1 MSIKVYHISE
11 FFENWAPFSTQA
23 EYDNSGL
30 LIGSPNATV
39 NGILTCLDVTPD
51 VIAEAISAKCNL
63 IVAHHP
69 IIFKRISKI
78 NPDTDQGSIIYNLIR
93 NEINVLAVH
102 TNLDA
107 AQNGVSFVLAHK
119 LQLQDVRI
127 LSYHDEAQTHG
138 YGCIGSLNGALTQ
151 SDFLD
156 FVCTQLK
163 TDSVRFSGSQKSIQK
178 VAVCGGTG
186 ISLANVANESGA
198 DAFVTADI
206 KYHEYFDFSN
216 LLKVDAGH
224 YETEIHIAFHLQE
237 LLSSHF
243 INLPVRTS
251 QVITN
256 PMRIHLPNPL
266 INQNR

>member
-1 MSIKVYHISE
+1 MNIKVYHISE

-30 LIGSPNATV
+30 LIGSPNTTV
-39 NGILTCLDVTPD
+39 RGILTCLDVTSE
-51 VIAEAISAKCNL
+51 VIDEAISTNCNL

-69 IIFKRISKI
+69 IIFRRISKI
-78 NPDTDQGSIIYNLIR
+78 NPDTSQGSLIYNLIR

-107 AQNGVSFVLAHK
+107 AQNGVSFVLADK
-119 LQLQDVRI
+119 LQLQDVQI
-127 LSYHDEAQTHG
+127 LSFHDEAESRG
-138 YGCIGSLNGALTQ
+138 YGCIGNLNTSMSQ
-151 SDFLD
+151 SQFLD
-156 FVCTQLK
+156 FVCTQLG
-163 TDSVRFSGSQKSIQK
+163 TESVRFAGSNDSIRK

-186 ISLANVANESGA
+186 ISLASDANKSGA

-206 KYHEYFDFSN
+206 KYHEYFDFPN

-224 YETEIHIAFHLQE
+224 YETEVHIASHLHQ
-237 LLSSHF
+237 LLSNQF
-243 INLPVRTS
+243 KNLLVRTS

-256 PMRIHLPNPL
+256 PMRIHISNPL
-266 INQNR
+266 LNQKR

>member
-1 MSIKVYHISE
+1 MSIRVFHISE

-30 LIGSPNATV
+30 LIGSPNASV
-39 NGILTCLDVTPD
+39 NGILTCLDVTSD
-51 VIAEAISAKCNL
+51 VIEEAISTKCNL

-107 AQNGVSFVLAHK
+107 AENGVSFVLAHK
-119 LQLQDVRI
+119 LTLQDVRI
-127 LSYHDEAQTHG
+127 LSYHDEANTRG
-138 YGCIGSLNGALTQ
+138 YGCIGQLSSPMTQ
-151 SDFLD
+151 SQFLN
-156 FVCTQLK
+156 FVCSQLN
-163 TDSVRFSGSQKSIQK
+163 TESIRFSGAQESIQK

-186 ISLANVANESGA
+186 ISLANDANESGA
-198 DAFVTADI
+198 DAFVTSDI
-206 KYHEYFDFSN
+206 KYHEYFDYPN

-224 YETEIHIAFHLQE
+224 YETEIHIASHLKD
-237 LLSSHF
+237 LLSSQF
-243 INLPVRTS
+243 SNLPVWTS

-256 PMRIHLPNPL
+256 PMQIHLSNPL
-266 INQNR
+266 LYQKR